1 MKAIFVSCNQAL
13 LDEVM
18 QIMKKLGVRGYT
30 SWEEVT
36 GCGTKDGEPHLGDYA
51 WPTMNSALI
60 AMVEEPLATQYLDEL
75 RKLDE
80 ENSML
85 GLRAFW
91 WEIGGSF

>member
-13 LDEVM
+13 YEEVM

-36 GCGTKDGEPHLGDYA
+36 GCGTTDGEPHLGDYA

-60 AMVEEPLATQYLDEL
+60 AMVEEPLASQYLAEL

-80 ENSML
+80 ENKML
-85 GLRAFW
+85 GMRAFW
-91 WEIGGSF
+91 WEVGGTF